1 VVSTLLRNSPDWT
14 TAALMVGGRCFPFVC
29 NELLPSDPWKVA
41 AVIKSLLRNGNLAV
55 AGQAMYDCDNG
66 WYGGEYGMRIFGK
79 SAAALAGVFVTVGA
93 SATIAVAQTPVGI
106 AQAPGTETQQA
117 QAEAVP
123 GLNAAIAAGDVKA
136 LDAMVA
142 ANANNPAV
150 QAQIAAAILAGA
162 QAAKD
167 SNPTLAGM
175 MAAIAVASGGL
186 VGNNA
191 VTALNMVV
199 SSPSTMALLT
209 NPNAPAFTSNF
220 FASLAVPNRP
230 IGVANSGVIAAENS
244 AQASGSNN

>member
-1 VVSTLLRNSPDWT
+1 MIAT
-14 TAALMVGGRCFPFVC
+14 
-29 NELLPSDPWKVA
+29 
-41 AVIKSLLRNGNLAV
+41 
-55 AGQAMYDCDNG
+55 NG

-79 SAAALAGVFVTVGA
+79 SAAALVGVLVTVGA

-106 AQAPGTETQQA
+106 TQAPGTEAQQQQA

-123 GLNAAIAAGDVKA
+123 GLNAAIAAGDVNA
-136 LDAMVA
+136 LDAIVA

-175 MAAIAVASGGL
+175 MAAVAVASGGL
-186 VGNNA
+186 VGANA
-191 VTALNMVV
+191 VVALNLVV
-199 SSPSTMALLT
+199 SNPATMALLT

-230 IGVANSGVIAAENS
+230 IGVANSGVVAAENA
-244 AQASGSNN
+244 AQTSGSNN